1 MMTARNGERKKK
13 GKNLNRCNLLLLEQ
27 MIAFQILF
35 YYYKRKKY
43 VFFEEHMTMHT
54 YTSSWNSFT
63 IDFDQAYAIPS
74 YCCCHGIS
82 NFSSFLYSPYLLNY
96 NKSLHMIRSLSPLVL
111 IVKEREKD

>member
-63 IDFDQAYAIPS
+63 IDFDQAYAI
-74 YCCCHGIS
+74 
-82 NFSSFLYSPYLLNY
+82 FLFLLTAAVMGY
-96 NKSLHMIRSLSPLVL
+96 PIFLLFYTLL
-111 IVKEREKD
+111 IY